1 MEEGGG
7 SEGVLAKPKASARDG
22 PTNTPHTLRVCGPY
36 SWGPSK
42 WKGKA
47 PPQNEMMVGG

>member
-1 MEEGGG
+1 VEEGVAK
-7 SEGVLAKPKASARDG
+7 GVLAKPKASARDG
-22 PTNTPHTLRVCGPY
+22 APPPTNKY

>member
-1 MEEGGG
+1 MEEGVAK
-7 SEGVLAKPKASARDG
+7 GVLAKPKASARDG
-22 PTNTPHTLRVCGPY
+22 ATNKY